1 MKTWKISNKTSD
13 SVKVAVITSSTS
25 SRGIVLQPNEFCLSK
40 PQMTSVID
48 AQRRR
53 SLITIDEDF
62 DNSELNFELGTAISE
77 ATLATAKL
85 SKLEQAKKDA
95 KEYVEKK

>member
-1 MKTWKISNKTSD
+1 MKTWKIKNVSGQA
-13 SVKVAVITSSTS
+13 VKVAVITSSTS
-25 SRGIVLQPNEFCLSK
+25 SKGVLLQPNEFCLGK

-53 SLITIDEDF
+53 SLVSIDESF
-62 DNSELNFELGTAISE
+62 DNSDLNLELGKAISE
-77 ATLATAKL
+77 SELTQARM
-85 SKLEQAKKDA
+85 SKLEKAKKDA

>member
-1 MKTWKISNKTSD
+1 MKFWKINSVS
-13 SVKVAVITSSTS
+13 SEPVKVAVITSSTS
-25 SRGIVLQPNEFCLSK
+25 SRGMVLQPNEFCIAK

-53 SLITIDEDF
+53 GLISIDESF
-62 DNSELNFELGTAISE
+62 DNSELNLELGIPISE
-77 ATLATAKL
+77 SFLEEAKM